1 MEEPHKKQFRA
12 AQAMIVSNVSV
23 LASTYGDTPEFH
35 SAIDELRNCLRSI
48 TEEENNILKVTQVL
62 ENMNPEDFVETGVD
76 HAEEVFEEKMAKKRD
91 YINFDKHEM
100 TLQFESEVA
109 KTLAKIKALQ
119 EFEEATAAKKKARAD
134 AEAEEIESE

>member
-1 MEEPHKKQFRA
+1 
-12 AQAMIVSNVSV
+12 
-23 LASTYGDTPEFH
+23 
-35 SAIDELRNCLRSI
+35 
-48 TEEENNILKVTQVL
+48 
-62 ENMNPEDFVETGVD
+62 
-76 HAEEVFEEKMAKKRD
+76 MAKKRD